1 MIVKLLISVDRRHVY
16 DVAKVNVDLA
26 ISMSKEYPEYIVG
39 VDLSGDPR
47 VGYAHYELMQDCKD
61 AGLKITMHCGEVM
74 SFFNEFTLF

>member
-1 MIVKLLISVDRRHVY
+1 
-16 DVAKVNVDLA
+16 
-26 ISMSKEYPEYIVG
+26 MSKEYPEYIVG

-74 SFFNEFTLF
+74 SFFNEFTLFWRTNKVVINSSRYPMKTNASIF